1 MCSLSI
7 FKLFGNKTSK
17 LFGKIMYILHFSYK
31 ANKMS
36 SVHVTKRNMTD
47 ESIEAEWRTEAEGN

>member
-1 MCSLSI
+1 
-7 FKLFGNKTSK
+7 
-17 LFGKIMYILHFSYK
+17 MYILHFSYK